1 MADDEQWSGME
12 NTVDDPEETRVIFC
26 ALDSF
31 LQYAKVAHFNV
42 THLRR
47 QSFYALPQAHWQLLA
62 APPFNFLD
70 TLERTD
76 DAIES
81 NAELAR
87 AIAHNGLRSFHL
99 VPEGSAEEPKLPDPW
114 VGVAKHGDT
123 DKARSTLRQFYRDW
137 SAEGAAERSV
147 CYGPVLHALDRER
160 KARQSSSSSA
170 AADAAAAAAPVTA
183 EPLKVLVPGAG
194 LGRLVYDLCLNG
206 HDAEGNEISYHQLLA
221 SSYILNCTKQ
231 AGQHKIYPWV
241 HSFSNHRTRA
251 NHLRSC
257 AVPDIHPATELAQA
271 QAVQQVSGTG
281 IGSMSMCAADFLCL
295 YADEEHFEAYD
306 AVATVFFLDTA
317 PNLIRYLETIHHAL
331 RPGGVL
337 INFGPLLWH
346 FENNAPGNHGRD
358 TDGDGDHD
366 ANNSSGI
373 ADPGSFELSDDEVMA
388 LVERVGFVVE
398 KRETGIEAPYIHD
411 GESMLHTTYR
421 ASFWVA
427 RKSL

>member
-31 LQYAKVAHFNV
+31 LGTLQRNPPPPPIL
-42 THLRR
+42 LRPAPG
-47 QSFYALPQAHWQLLA
+47 ALADA
-62 APPFNFLD
+62 RGSAFNFLD

-99 VPEGSAEEPKLPDPW
+99 VDENSAEEHKLPDNW

-137 SAEGAAERSV
+137 SAEGAEERST
-147 CYGPVLHALDRER
+147 CYGPVLEALDRER
-160 KARQSSSSSA
+160 KARQSSSATTTDASVA
-170 AADAAAAAAPVTA
+170 AA

-194 LGRLVYDLCLNG
+194 LGRLVFDLCLNG

-257 AVPDIHPATELAQA
+257 AVPDIHPATELGR
-271 QAVQQVSGTG
+271 VQQQQQQQSSESGGAG

-295 YADEEHFEAYD
+295 YSDAEHASAYD

-317 PNLIRYLETIHHAL
+317 PNLVRYLETIHHAL
-331 RPGGVL
+331 RPGGLL

-366 ANNSSGI
+366 ASNSSGI

-388 LVERVGFVVE
+388 LVEKVGFVVE
-398 KRETGIEAPYIHD
+398 RRETGIAAPYIHD

-427 RKSL
+427 RKPL

>member
-1 MADDEQWSGME
+1 MTDDEQWSGME

-47 QSFYALPQAHWQLLA
+47 QSFYALPQAHWQMLA

-76 DAIES
+76 EAIDS

-99 VPEGSAEEPKLPDPW
+99 VPEGSTEEPRLPDPW

-123 DKARSTLRQFYRDW
+123 DKARSTLRQFFRDW
-137 SAEGAAERSV
+137 SAEGAEERRV
-147 CYGPVLHALDRER
+147 CYGRVLDALDRER
-160 KARQSSSSSA
+160 KTRSSSSPS
-170 AADAAAAAAPVTA
+170 APV

-194 LGRLVYDLCLNG
+194 LGRLVFDLCRNG

-221 SSYILNCTKQ
+221 SSYILNCTKA

-241 HSFSNHRTRA
+241 HSFSNHRTRQ

-271 QAVQQVSGTG
+271 GPTV
-281 IGSMSMCAADFLCL
+281 GSMSMCAADFLCL
-295 YADEEHFEAYD
+295 YADEDHAAAYD

-317 PNLIRYLETIHHAL
+317 PNLVRYLETIHYAL

-337 INFGPLLWH
+337 VNFGPLLWH

-398 KRETGIEAPYIHD
+398 RRETGIQAPYIHD
-411 GESMLHTTYR
+411 AESMLHTTYR

-427 RKSL
+427 RKPL